1 MNKKLPSV
9 IVLCV
14 IGLLAGL
21 LLSLTNQ
28 MTKDQIEI
36 QEALSAEAARSSVL
50 EAAES
55 FEALEVQES
64 RYNLDNLYQGIAEDG
79 LTDDTPLFRN
89 LASLDIEE
97 LIMAFEDEFGCRI
110 PDGDAAG
117 FHTVG
122 DVIRYLEEKGKR
134 AEGE

>member
-1 MNKKLPSV
+1 M
-9 IVLCV
+9 
-14 IGLLAGL
+14 
-21 LLSLTNQ
+21 
-28 MTKDQIEI
+28 
-36 QEALSAEAARSSVL
+36 
-50 EAAES
+50 
-55 FEALEVQES
+55 
-64 RYNLDNLYQGIAEDG
+64 
-79 LTDDTPLFRN
+79 
-89 LASLDIEE
+89 DIDE